1 MTTATTSNEICTD
14 CGFPFDCPDGHGECN
29 GQFIE
34 QAQPPEAATPRPWKA
49 ANNWIMKRGVSDI
62 RIGVCD
68 AYTPPKGT
76 SDPRDRANTQL
87 IVRAVN
93 AHDGLVAAL
102 RDAIHQ
108 NKHNLTCQTWNLREQ
123 YRDTE
128 EGLEQCDCW
137 RKSALEALKLAR
149 GE

>member
-34 QAQPPEAATPRPWKA
+34 QAQPPEAATPRPWVVDDDSGIYYVIAPEIALVATLDPSDDDAPAGANA
-49 ANNWIMKRGVSDI
+49 A
-62 RIGVCD
+62 
-68 AYTPPKGT
+68 
-76 SDPRDRANTQL
+76 L

-102 RDAIHQ
+102 ANLVEFLDKSGMSTTTIGGTDPFKYGGFEYSVVTDA
-108 NKHNLTCQTWNLREQ
+108 R
-123 YRDTE
+123 
-128 EGLEQCDCW
+128 
-137 RKSALEALKLAR
+137 EALKLAR